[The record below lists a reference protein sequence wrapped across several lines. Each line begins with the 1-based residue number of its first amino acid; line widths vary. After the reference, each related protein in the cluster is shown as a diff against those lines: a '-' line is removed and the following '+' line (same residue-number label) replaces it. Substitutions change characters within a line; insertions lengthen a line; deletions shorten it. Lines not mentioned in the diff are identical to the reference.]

1 MVNSSAAFLNAVGS
15 IKGMFGFAPANI
27 RARCKNAGLTE
38 PKRILYRR
46 PRRMGTKLTQEESG
60 NGRPNTMGRREREC
74 LSGDV
79 FVEIMRSLY
88 SLKMAV
94 NMIVL

>member
-1 MVNSSAAFLNAVGS
+1 
-15 IKGMFGFAPANI
+15 
-27 RARCKNAGLTE
+27 
-38 PKRILYRR
+38 
-46 PRRMGTKLTQEESG
+46 MGTKLTQERAKTRRAESQSD
-60 NGRPNTMGRREREC
+60 NKKREC

-94 NMIVL
+94 NMIDS

>member
-1 MVNSSAAFLNAVGS
+1 
-15 IKGMFGFAPANI
+15 MFGFAPANI

-46 PRRMGTKLTQEESG
+46 PRRMGTKLTQERAKRGAESQSD
-60 NGRPNTMGRREREC
+60 NMKREC

-79 FVEIMRSLY
+79 FVEITRSLY

-94 NMIVL
+94 NTIVL